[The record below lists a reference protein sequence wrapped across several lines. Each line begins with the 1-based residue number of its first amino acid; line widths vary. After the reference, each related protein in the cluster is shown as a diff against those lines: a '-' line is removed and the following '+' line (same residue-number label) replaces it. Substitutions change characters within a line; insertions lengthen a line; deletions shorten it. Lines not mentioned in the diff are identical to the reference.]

1 MSENNVRNFLL
12 FDHEYVRIRTLMST
26 LLKADFERIIFK
38 LEATWILVNIFFAEN
53 EILKEIN
60 GERYE
65 ISKILKIIIDSVIL
79 TTS

>member
-38 LEATWILVNIFFAEN
+38 LEATSLTCHPEPLTKFFRDFQS
-53 EILKEIN
+53 
-60 GERYE
+60 GF
-65 ISKILKIIIDSVIL
+65 
-79 TTS
+79 